1 MFEIDSEFTLE
12 QDIKSRVYHPI
23 EIAGVPTIGK
33 SLFVK
38 SMALVFVSENSF
50 YRFFFTRR
58 GTQTMTHPL
67 RGLQIGSRYCDLK
80 NYAKDLSNHYVDQN
94 KPKRNFFGVIA
105 F

>member
-67 RGLQIGSRYCDLK
+67 RGLQIGSMRRSWYCDLK
-80 NYAKDLSNHYVDQN
+80 SCQGSFESLRRSKQT
-94 KPKRNFFGVIA
+94 
-105 F
+105 

>member
-58 GTQTMTHPL
+58 EPNNDAFL
-67 RGLQIGSRYCDLK
+67 KGLQIGSRYCDLK
-80 NYAKDLSNHYVDQN
+80 SCQGFSESLHRSKQN
-94 KPKRNFFGVIA
+94 PKETFSE
-105 F
+105 